1 MEMRVGSVMNML
13 EMFSQALF
21 EGVQPMMVKREYL
34 VRHPDRCTHNAVCI
48 PVCPTGA
55 WLSTPPFKF
64 DAPDRKSTR
73 LNSSHDQISYAVF
86 CLKKKKR
93 HRVYYHLQ
101 TQVRTRQR
109 LLRS

>member
-1 MEMRVGSVMNML
+1 MNML

-21 EGVQPMMVKREYL
+21 EGVKPMMVSRDHL

-64 DAPDRKSTR
+64 DASRCLESCR
-73 LNSSHDQISYAVF
+73 LCIDACPSNAIYAVYRKGDK
-86 CLKKKKR
+86 LLTPQKK
-93 HRVYYHLQ
+93 
-101 TQVRTRQR
+101 
-109 LLRS
+109 